1 METLPLEVHKCSEEE
16 SDPVHIGRFNSSQ
29 TSSSRGRSRLPW
41 SRAVPPYSRF
51 CEICKNSGK
60 EEKVFKSHWVTQC
73 NSLSVAAKQACAKA
87 SLRSLLAEEE
97 ETHSDPE
104 EESDVLDI

>member
-1 METLPLEVHKCSEEE
+1 MKQGILSL
-16 SDPVHIGRFNSSQ
+16 
-29 TSSSRGRSRLPW
+29 RSLTQV
-41 SRAVPPYSRF
+41 SY
-51 CEICKNSGK
+51 KNSGK

-73 NSLSVAAKQACAKA
+73 NSLSVAAKQSCAKA

-104 EESDVLDI
+104 EESDVSDI

>member
-1 METLPLEVHKCSEEE
+1 METLLLEVNKCSEEE
-16 SDPVHIGRFNSSQ
+16 SDPVRVGRLNSSQ
-29 TSSSRGRSRLPW
+29 TPSSRDRGHLLW
-41 SRAVPPYSRF
+41 SQAVPPSSRF

-73 NSLSVAAKQACAKA
+73 NSLSVAAKQACTKA

-104 EESDVLDI
+104 EESDISDI

>member
-1 METLPLEVHKCSEEE
+1 METLLLEVHKCSKKE
-16 SDPVHIGRFNSSQ
+16 SDPVCVRKLNTSQ
-29 TSSSRGRSRLPW
+29 TPSSRDRGCLRQ
-41 SRAVPPYSRF
+41 SRAVQPRSRF
-51 CEICKNSGK
+51 CEISKNSGE

-104 EESDVLDI
+104 EELDVSDI